1 MKNLLPVGKNFLGFF
16 LSLLLLVSGLVLINP
31 SLAIAETEDNP
42 IATAVEHFLRSTLDP
57 YRQNTEDSF
66 RNSLKTLQT
75 TVNELSERLEKAAD
89 PRTDEETRQQLREKI
104 TENRQALQSAAV
116 TFTGLAERS
125 LDWDGEIDRSLE
137 ELIATVKTRVHPR
150 LTDSQESFTAI
161 AAAISTLAE
170 DIGHWNDANQADT
183 LNQIGERINALNT
196 AIINGD
202 QAVKAFAD

>member
-1 MKNLLPVGKNFLGFF
+1 MKTLLPVGKNFLGFF

-31 SLAIAETEDNP
+31 PLAIADTGENP
-42 IATAVEHFLRSTLDP
+42 IATAVAHFLHSTLDP
-57 YRQNTEDSF
+57 YQQNTEDSF

-89 PRTDEETRQQLREKI
+89 PGTDEETRQQLGEKI

-125 LDWDGEIDRSLE
+125 LDWDGELDRSLE
-137 ELIATVKTRVHPR
+137 DLVTTVKTRVHPR

-161 AAAISTLAE
+161 AAAISALAE
-170 DIGHWNDANQADT
+170 DTGHWNDGNQADT
-183 LNQIGERINALNT
+183 LTQIGERINTLNS

-202 QAVKAFAD
+202 RAVKAFAD